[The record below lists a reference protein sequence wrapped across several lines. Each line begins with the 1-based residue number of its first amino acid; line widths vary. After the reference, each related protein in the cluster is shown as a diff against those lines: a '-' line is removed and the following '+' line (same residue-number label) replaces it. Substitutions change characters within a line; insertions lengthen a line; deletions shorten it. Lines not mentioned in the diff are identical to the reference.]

1 MWTYLGKQIIIAIN
15 VEQIQRIQ
23 FDDGS
28 YEKDFN
34 AIKSFNRGIFVN
46 PTLDKKKYLSLLKV
60 FHPDVS
66 DLDSHSATQIAQA
79 IINAKDGMATATS
92 PWKTNPQSRAHTEAH
107 TQSNSRSG
115 WAKYNWADWAAS
127 DPNQSQRQSSH
138 QQPKPPKVE
147 LDFETLLSYVPTH
160 YWRMFGDFNTFERDL
175 NVNFRIFKR
184 YYYGY
189 FDTELEIVFRPRCI
203 FREKVT
209 AIHHN
214 FFYILH
220 QLNLNTLT
228 KNDLWTIS
236 EHEAIAV
243 NQFERKSELLNN
255 LKNHLKNKS
264 HNSQN
269 QLSVNPWTLMVT
281 NPRPLWKHKFIY
293 CDYHSNFEQFSPNH
307 KSKQQKHQQTKAETS
322 NYLNCGQY
330 LKLKK
335 QWLER
340 DEFLYFLGLTR
351 KLAKQLDIETTREDG
366 YPAYPLHLL
375 DLAWQKMS
383 L

>member
-15 VEQIQRIQ
+15 VEQIQCIQ
-23 FDDGS
+23 FDDGTE
-28 YEKDFN
+28 EKGFN

-46 PTLDKKKYLSLLKV
+46 PTLDRKKYLSLLKV
-60 FHPDVS
+60 FHPDIS
-66 DLDSHSATQIAQA
+66 DLDSHLATQIAQT

-92 PWKTNPQSRAHTEAH
+92 PWKTNHQSRSHTEAY

-115 WAKYNWADWAAS
+115 SAKYNWADWAAS
-127 DPNQSQRQSSH
+127 SQNQSQRQSSH

-147 LDFETLLSYVPTH
+147 LDFETLLSCVPTN

-175 NVNFRIFKR
+175 NVNFRVFKR
-184 YYYGY
+184 CYYGY
-189 FDTELEIVFRPRCI
+189 FDTELEIVFRQGCI

-220 QLNLNTLT
+220 QLDLNSLT
-228 KNDLWTIS
+228 KSDLWTMS
-236 EHEAIAV
+236 EHEAIAF
-243 NQFERKSELLNN
+243 NQFERKSDLLSN
-255 LKNHLKNKS
+255 LKNHFKNKS
-264 HNSQN
+264 HDSQN
-269 QLSVNPWTLMVT
+269 QLSVNPWTLMLT
-281 NPRPLWKHKFIY
+281 SSRPLWKHKFIY
-293 CDYHSNFEQFSPNH
+293 CDYHSNFKQSPHHH

-322 NYLNCGQY
+322 NCLNCGQY

-351 KLAKQLDIETTREDG
+351 KLAKQLDIKTTIFDG
-366 YPAYPLHLL
+366 YPAYPIHLL
-375 DLAWQKMS
+375 DLAWQKIS